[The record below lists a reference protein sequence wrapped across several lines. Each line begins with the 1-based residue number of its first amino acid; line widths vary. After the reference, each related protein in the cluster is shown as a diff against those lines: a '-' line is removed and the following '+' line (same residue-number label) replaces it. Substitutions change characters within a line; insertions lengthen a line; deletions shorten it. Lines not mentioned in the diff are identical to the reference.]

1 MIQHVLVIKIFWMMI
16 KQLSKVID
24 RCQFQPRK
32 FYGNQKFKEMLVSDT
47 KEDVYWFQI
56 AVVLRRVRINYPEV
70 YMYIYPLVMSIT
82 MFVVY
87 IISIHFQKCITKIS
101 IILITLLIQPF
112 TTFKLSLKFLNVFH

>member
-32 FYGNQKFKEMLVSDT
+32 CYGNQKFKELLVSDT

-112 TTFKLSLKFLNVFH
+112 TTLKLSLKFLNIFH